1 MLNYP
6 AIFFLIAVGAGGFAF
21 TGNATGDVNTVRA
34 LFVIFLVGSILSF
47 LLRKRSG
54 SDRMPVSMSRH
65 HQ

>member
-34 LFVIFLVGSILSF
+34 LFVIFLVGAFLSF
-47 LLRKRSG
+47 LLRRRSG
-54 SDRMPVSMSRH
+54 PDRFSISSSRH
-65 HQ
+65 DH